1 MTQCD
6 LCILALAQKG
16 GWRRAY
22 ELEKYVVNGE
32 MCGSEVDTRLYE
44 VFDKNVADAPSKEV
58 QRIISGDTY
67 TIETKKDGAERWWRA
82 YLSAKKP
89 IRKLIDIVLP
99 DGTRAKREVW
109 ENVPVEPPTEEKKKV
124 PLTGR
129 QRRALE
135 LWCRQVAQALND
147 AGLSMQLVLSQ
158 TVELN
163 WNHDSVKDEMWK
175 RVQLALKKKESTT
188 QLKKT
193 GEIDEIYEHLNRF
206 LGNLKN
212 KKGESVGIHV
222 PWPHFETQEEYV
234 LDTLK

>member
-109 ENVPVEPPTEEKKKV
+109 ENVPVEPVKKPV
-124 PLTGR
+124 LRTDR
-129 QRRALE
+129 QNRAMH
-135 LWCRQVAQALND
+135 LWFTQLAETLNA
-147 AGLSMQLVLSQ
+147 AGLDQRKVLKPSVSIPWTSEAAKEQLWRPIQ
-158 TVELN
+158 
-163 WNHDSVKDEMWK
+163 DAMY
-175 RVQLALKKKESTT
+175 KKESTT
-188 QLKKT
+188 ELTKT
-193 GEIDEIYEHLNRF
+193 EVGRVEEVLTRHLQEKFGVEIPQF
-206 LGNLKN
+206 
-212 KKGESVGIHV
+212 
-222 PWPHFETQEEYV
+222 PHFETEEEYV
-234 LDTLK
+234 LDTLR